1 MNITL
6 LGAGNMGSAL
16 ARQFT
21 QAGHAVRIAAT
32 SLEKAQSVAAGIP
45 GSTAVATAGSAADS
59 DVVVVATPYEQAVAA
74 LREAGPLDG
83 KVVIDVT
90 NPLTPDYMGLTIGH
104 DTSAGEEIAK
114 AFPGV
119 DVAKAF
125 NTLFA
130 QVVAEGPAFADG
142 QVARAFYAG
151 DSERAKATAKSLIES
166 TGFQPVDAGPLRN
179 ARYLEP
185 LAGLNIYFGYGAG
198 HGTTIAPMWISRG

>member
-166 TGFQPVDAGPLRN
+166 TGF
-179 ARYLEP
+179 
-185 LAGLNIYFGYGAG
+185 
-198 HGTTIAPMWISRG
+198 